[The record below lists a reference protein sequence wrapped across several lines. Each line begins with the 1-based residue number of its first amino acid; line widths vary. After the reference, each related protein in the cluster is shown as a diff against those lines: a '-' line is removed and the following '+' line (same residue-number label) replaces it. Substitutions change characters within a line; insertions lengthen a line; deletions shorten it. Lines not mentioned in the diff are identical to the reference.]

1 MHESCILDA
10 TRSRLQADAEA
21 EAGGK
26 GKKKKKK
33 KKKKKAK
40 KGKGGPSLEVEVEWM
55 DEPSEGY
62 GAPVTEG
69 PVEPGGRDGHFW
81 LEEVY
86 CLGCGGV
93 MEVRVS

>member
-10 TRSRLQADAEA
+10 TRSRLQAEAEAHA

-33 KKKKKAK
+33 KKAK
-40 KGKGGPSLEVEVEWM
+40 KGKEGPSLEVEVEWM
-55 DEPSEGY
+55 DEPSGDY

-69 PVEPGGRDGHFW
+69 PVEPGGRGGHFW
-81 LEEVY
+81 LEDVY

-93 MEVRVS
+93 MR

>member
-1 MHESCILDA
+1 MHKSCILDA
-10 TRSRLQADAEA
+10 TRSRLQAEAEAEA

-33 KKKKKAK
+33 KKAK
-40 KGKGGPSLEVEVEWM
+40 KGKEGPSLEVEVEWM

-62 GAPVTEG
+62 AAPVTEG

-81 LEEVY
+81 LEDVY